1 MFLEYSTKPFLS
13 EVTLT
18 ENNLMEVKIV
28 FGPSGTASLTKS
40 CKTFTIDKCLPKDK
54 PKFLFHKPTYAP
66 VLFWGNNIWYGID

>member
-1 MFLEYSTKPFLS
+1 MD
-13 EVTLT
+13 
-18 ENNLMEVKIV
+18 VKIV

-66 VLFWGNNIWYGID
+66 VLFWGNNI